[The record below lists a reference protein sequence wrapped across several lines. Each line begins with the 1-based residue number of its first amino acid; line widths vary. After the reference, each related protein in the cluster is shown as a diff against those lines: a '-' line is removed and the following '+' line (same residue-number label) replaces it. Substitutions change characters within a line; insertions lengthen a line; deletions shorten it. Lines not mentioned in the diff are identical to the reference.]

1 MSILKKNKND
11 LMDADAAD
19 DLAELAVK
27 EFKKDRG
34 ILPFCVLAIF
44 AILFFALF
52 LPIVRMY
59 AGAHKTGETV
69 GSTAG
74 TAVGSAIGSFKG
86 STAGTLEGSAAG
98 RAEGLNAQDID
109 IIVADIKDNLGEMGN
124 LEVLTATAS
133 FRDIL
138 GIGNDYRAF
147 FLLRGNV
154 VFTINLNQ
162 IEIHPVSKEEI
173 SILLPAPECT
183 VDIDDTATEKV
194 AEYQKDF
201 FTGDTQAGYEA
212 FLKFVNQRSAEL
224 EKSLDGYDALNKQAQ
239 EAAKQQVELLAKSI
253 CGPDKTISVRIKDGR

>member
-1 MSILKKNKND
+1 MSISKKNKTN

-19 DLAELAVK
+19 ELAELAVT

-34 ILPFCVLAIF
+34 ILPFCMLAIF
-44 AILFFALF
+44 AILFLALF
-52 LPIVRMY
+52 LPIIRMY
-59 AGAHKTGETV
+59 LGAHKTGEAV

-74 TAVGSAIGSFKG
+74 TAVGGAIGSFKG
-86 STAGTLEGSAAG
+86 ITTGTQAGAEAG
-98 RAEGLNAQDID
+98 REEGLNAKDID
-109 IIVADIKDNLGEMGN
+109 ITVADIKDGLGELGK
-124 LEVLTATAS
+124 LEILTATAS
-133 FRDIL
+133 FRDVL

-154 VFTINLNQ
+154 IFTVDMNQ
-162 IEIHPVSKEEI
+162 VEIQPISEEEI
-173 SILLPAPECT
+173 SILLPVPECT
-183 VDIDDTATEKV
+183 VAIDDTATEKV

-224 EKSLDGYDALNKQAQ
+224 EKSLDGYDALDRQAQ
-239 EAAKQQVELLAKSI
+239 EAAKQQIELLAKSI